1 MPAGGYDGYELLPDP
16 YGSLSTEANMTN
28 QQSFS
33 LSNTLNVDHLALVV
47 DARKVIGMVFDLAVE
62 AKRGLTP
69 EECECLAAVNR
80 LFDQCAEACLEHLY
94 SSEKPESPTGSTP
107 STD

>member
-1 MPAGGYDGYELLPDP
+1 
-16 YGSLSTEANMTN
+16 MTT

-33 LSNTLNVDHLALVV
+33 LSSTLNVDHLALVV
-47 DARKVIGMVFDLAVE
+47 DARKVIGLVFDLAVQ

-80 LFDQCAEACLEHLY
+80 LFDECAEACLEHLY
-94 SSEKPESPTGSTP
+94 VSEKPDRPPENTTP
-107 STD
+107 ME